1 MTQSARDTDEAAS
14 ASLPVQDP
22 WFAVSQL
29 SPGLFRI
36 TEPRCHRWVRA
47 NSFLILGCERDVLV
61 DSGMGIAALR
71 PILDRLSTR
80 PRLVFTTHA
89 HVDHVGS
96 HPEFADCDILVHPA
110 EADEL
115 ARPGRQGLRFPKR
128 SAKELAELRRSGI
141 EPSDF
146 MLEAVPFAGYDLE
159 AYRRAP
165 VKPTRLVSEG
175 DIVETGDRE
184 FRVLHLPGHS
194 AGSIAL
200 WERSS
205 GSLFSGD
212 AIYDGVIVDNLPGS
226 DVKVYRDTMM
236 RIAELRVARVF
247 GGHNAPMTRVQM
259 LDVIVEYLA
268 SRP

>member
-1 MTQSARDTDEAAS
+1 MTESPRNRDKAAG

-22 WFAVSQL
+22 WFEVTEL
-29 SPGLFRI
+29 SPDLFRI

-47 NSFLILGCERDVLV
+47 NSFLILGRDRDILV
-61 DSGMGIAALR
+61 DSGMGVAALR

-80 PRLVFTTHA
+80 PRLVFATHA

-96 HPEFADCDILVHPA
+96 HPEFADCEILVHPA

-128 SAKELAELRRSGI
+128 SPEELAELRRSGF
-141 EPSDF
+141 EPSEF
-146 MLEAVPFAGYDLE
+146 MLEAVPFAGSDLMG
-159 AYRRAP
+159 YRRKP
-165 VKPTRLVSEG
+165 VTPTRLVSEG

-184 FRVLHLPGHS
+184 FEVLHLPGHS
-194 AGSIAL
+194 PGSIAL

-226 DVKVYRDTMM
+226 DVAMYRATMK
-236 RIAELRVARVF
+236 RL
-247 GGHNAPMTRVQM
+247 APVPGRQGFC
-259 LDVIVEYLA
+259 
-268 SRP
+268 

>member
-1 MTQSARDTDEAAS
+1 MTQTARDTDEPAS

-22 WFAVSQL
+22 WFAVTQL
-29 SPGLFRI
+29 SPDLFRI

-47 NSFLILGCERDVLV
+47 NSFLILGRDRDILV
-61 DSGMGIAALR
+61 DTGMGVAALR
-71 PILDRLSTR
+71 PVVDRLSTR

-96 HPEFADCDILVHPA
+96 HPEFADCEILVHPA

-128 SAKELAELRRSGI
+128 SADEIAELRKSGI

-146 MLEAVPFAGYDLE
+146 MLEAVPFAGYDL
-159 AYRRAP
+159 ATYRRAP

-175 DIVETGDRE
+175 HIVETGDRE
-184 FRVLHLPGHS
+184 FEVLHLPGHS
-194 AGSIAL
+194 LGSIAL

-226 DVKVYRDTMM
+226 DVVVYRATMK
-236 RIAELRVARVF
+236 RLAQTPVAQVF
-247 GGHNAPMTRVQM
+247 GGHNAPMTRTQM
-259 LDVIVEYLA
+259 LDVIERYLA